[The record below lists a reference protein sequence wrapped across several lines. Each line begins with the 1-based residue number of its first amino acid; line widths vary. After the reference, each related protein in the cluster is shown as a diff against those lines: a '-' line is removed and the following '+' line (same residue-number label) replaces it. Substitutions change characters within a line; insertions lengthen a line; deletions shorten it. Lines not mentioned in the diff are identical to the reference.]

1 MYPTVLAAVTAVAT
15 ISKVAE
21 QLGYFNKETPAEPGK
36 AVEAAERKPADI
48 GFLLSRIS
56 RFNGSGYE
64 TWSSKMKTM
73 LMYQDLWDLV
83 EGGYTE
89 EELTVE
95 EVEYV
100 RKRDAAPL
108 LLIQL
113 SIDESIFSCIANAK
127 TSKQAWDALEKK
139 YKGKAPE
146 PTLKKV
152 GDELDSSCTVDA
164 TKSEEALW
172 DPLYLEKHVNES
184 VLSSHAVCADATGSK
199 GANAKVVETNGASK
213 AFGEFNNFGSKD
225 WCSGN
230 SSSGFCRD
238 DSDTSTAD
246 LNGKKC
252 EVFKGYRG
260 NSCRG
265 GRGGRIGGHFD
276 NYQGGSGGREG
287 ENINKKGI
295 HGGGPGDGNGLR
307 FNKGGSPGA
316 VDNGHINNN
325 QRVHGGQYDQ
335 HSNKQGSGGG
345 VDSEPLKNNPGFHRG
360 GFRGGGQR
368 GGGGH
373 GGVSHRGRGHGDGLH
388 GDGGR
393 FGGFHGG
400 GSDRGG
406 LGSGGRRGG
415 FRGGRGFCGGGGRG
429 GYGSGDRKHLNN
441 NGGGNHKHFKNNG
454 EHGGNK
460 HKSFNEGSREGIN
473 DGCFNPKN
481 DHRGVD
487 GQPFIGSQGGHAS
500 THDECFNN
508 EHSVFGEYN
517 SSNPKMESIS
527 SCTTDEI
534 KLEEAQNA
542 LEQQHKSIDEMPVK
556 PQDGSTSN
564 GMNSTLNHSHEEARD
579 LKCGGRN
586 IFINNLDMAIDDKMF
601 HDFFSAIGN
610 ILSCK
615 VVTFGSG
622 VSKGYGYIEYDSEE
636 AAQKAIE
643 KMDGA
648 MFNGKQ
654 VRVKYFVSKQERG
667 MGVKK
672 TKLSPTNVF
681 VGNLSQSTTEDD
693 LRNAFHCFGGTISNV
708 VLMRDGD
715 GKSKCYGFVHFKDA
729 DDAAWSVEVLNG
741 HKFDDKV
748 WQVRRAFENK
758 FVGKAKMKPVG
769 VPVPSSTDSG
779 TNKPG
784 NPSEKS
790 MESSTK
796 SADESVHSFKA
807 DASGLK
813 KKEKLKT
820 HYKTAIY
827 IDNFGV
833 GHFNF

>member
-1 MYPTVLAAVTAVAT
+1 MA
-15 ISKVAE
+15 
-21 QLGYFNKETPAEPGK
+21 Q
-36 AVEAAERKPADI
+36 
-48 GFLLSRIS
+48 
-56 RFNGSGYE
+56 
-64 TWSSKMKTM
+64 M
-73 LMYQDLWDLV
+73 L
-83 EGGYTE
+83 
-89 EELTVE
+89 
-95 EVEYV
+95 
-100 RKRDAAPL
+100 
-108 LLIQL
+108 
-113 SIDESIFSCIANAK
+113 
-127 TSKQAWDALEKK
+127 
-139 YKGKAPE
+139 
-146 PTLKKV
+146 
-152 GDELDSSCTVDA
+152 
-164 TKSEEALW
+164 
-172 DPLYLEKHVNES
+172 
-184 VLSSHAVCADATGSK
+184 
-199 GANAKVVETNGASK
+199 
-213 AFGEFNNFGSKD
+213 
-225 WCSGN
+225 
-230 SSSGFCRD
+230 
-238 DSDTSTAD
+238 
-246 LNGKKC
+246 
-252 EVFKGYRG
+252 
-260 NSCRG
+260 
-265 GRGGRIGGHFD
+265 
-276 NYQGGSGGREG
+276 
-287 ENINKKGI
+287 
-295 HGGGPGDGNGLR
+295 
-307 FNKGGSPGA
+307 
-316 VDNGHINNN
+316 
-325 QRVHGGQYDQ
+325 
-335 HSNKQGSGGG
+335 
-345 VDSEPLKNNPGFHRG
+345 
-360 GFRGGGQR
+360 
-368 GGGGH
+368 
-373 GGVSHRGRGHGDGLH
+373 
-388 GDGGR
+388 
-393 FGGFHGG
+393 
-400 GSDRGG
+400 
-406 LGSGGRRGG
+406 
-415 FRGGRGFCGGGGRG
+415 
-429 GYGSGDRKHLNN
+429 
-441 NGGGNHKHFKNNG
+441 
-454 EHGGNK
+454 
-460 HKSFNEGSREGIN
+460 
-473 DGCFNPKN
+473 
-481 DHRGVD
+481 
-487 GQPFIGSQGGHAS
+487 
-500 THDECFNN
+500 
-508 EHSVFGEYN
+508 
-517 SSNPKMESIS
+517 
-527 SCTTDEI
+527 
-534 KLEEAQNA
+534 
-542 LEQQHKSIDEMPVK
+542 VK

-586 IFINNLDMAIDDKMF
+586 IFINNLVMAIDDKMF

-796 SADESVHSFKA
+796 SADKSVHSFKA